1 MNLMFTLADRIGRG
15 AARRQTGLAAV
26 LAVGVALVSPGAD
39 MARGASLAWPIPLDS
54 QSPPG
59 APPARVFPNLDKVL
73 DAYESHPGSVAPV
86 PAAQL
91 SPILEGLKLVAP
103 DWIVAAGEAAV
114 PHRRLTVATFVVEVL
129 LGQSD
134 SVLWRKNQ
142 PAQVLLE
149 WACSLLRKE
158 PPPPPGDIGEHLWF
172 IATIALME
180 RSGGSSAS
188 PGSPQSNSKASGAVP
203 DTGAYGAADTTVSQ
217 MLQYHLEDAK
227 SRVPD
232 EPRWAIVQGL
242 VEELRS
248 WPEWR
253 DEVALSAQP
262 IPAAATMV
270 AYEQALG
277 RPEVRQEALVR
288 LGEFELRL
296 GLTSKALDYFHQAG
310 TPTDPYVLYW
320 LRLFEG
326 DALERSNRPTE
337 AIADYRAALDVAP
350 SAQTA
355 TVALG
360 SALMK
365 QHRGGEGATLVG
377 DLLRRPPRPDPW
389 TIYTFPDWRYFA
401 DALAKLRKAVAT

>member
-1 MNLMFTLADRIGRG
+1 MSTATDRIGRG

-26 LAVGVALVSPGAD
+26 LAVGVALGSLGAD
-39 MARGASLAWPIPLDS
+39 MVAGAGPAAPIRLDS

-59 APPARVFPNLDKVL
+59 APASRVFPNLDKVL
-73 DAYESHPGSVAPV
+73 DAYELHPGSVAPV
-86 PAAQL
+86 PPAQL
-91 SPILEGLKLVAP
+91 SPILEGLKLLAP
-103 DWIVAAGEAAV
+103 DWIGAAGEASA
-114 PHRRLTVATFVVEVL
+114 PRRRLAVATFVVEVL

-134 SVLWRKNQ
+134 SVLWRKTQ

-158 PPPPPGDIGEHLWF
+158 PPPSPRDIGEHLWF

-188 PGSPQSNSKASGAVP
+188 PGSPESNSKASGAVP
-203 DTGAYGAADTTVSQ
+203 GTGAYGAADTTVSQ

-227 SRVPD
+227 LRVPD

-296 GLTSKALDYFHQAG
+296 GLTAKALDYFRQAG
-310 TPTDPYVLYW
+310 APTDPYVLYW
-320 LRLFEG
+320 LKVFEG

-337 AIADYRAALDVAP
+337 AIAGYRAALQVAP
-350 SAQTA
+350 FAQTA

-360 SALMK
+360 SALMT
-365 QHRGGEGATLVG
+365 QHRAVEGATLVG
-377 DLLRRPPRPDPW
+377 DMLRMPARPDPW
-389 TIYTFPDWRYFA
+389 TIYTFPDWRYFP
-401 DALAKLRKAVAT
+401 DALAKLRKAVAK

>member
-1 MNLMFTLADRIGRG
+1 MSTLADRIGRG

-26 LAVGVALVSPGAD
+26 LAVGVALGSLGAD
-39 MARGASLAWPIPLDS
+39 LVRGASLDSSIRLDP

-59 APPARVFPNLDKVL
+59 APPSRVFPNLDKVL
-73 DAYESHPGSVAPV
+73 DAYEAHPGSVAA

-91 SPILEGLKLVAP
+91 RPILEGLKLVAP
-103 DWIVAAGEAAV
+103 GWIGAAGEAAV
-114 PHRRLTVATFVVEVL
+114 PRRRLAVAAFVVEVL

-188 PGSPQSNSKASGAVP
+188 PGSPQSNSAASGAVP

-227 SRVPD
+227 LRVPD

-296 GLTSKALDYFHQAG
+296 GLTAKALDYFHQAG
-310 TPTDPYVLYW
+310 APTDPYVLYW
-320 LRLFEG
+320 LKLFEG

-337 AIADYRAALDVAP
+337 AIADYRDALEAAPL
-350 SAQTA
+350 AQTA

-360 SALMK
+360 SALMT
-365 QHRGGEGATLVG
+365 QHRAEEGATLVG
-377 DLLRRPPRPDPW
+377 DMLRMPGRPDPW
-389 TIYTFPDWRYFA
+389 TIYTFPDWRYFP
-401 DALAKLRKAVAT
+401 DALAKLRKAVAK

>member
-1 MNLMFTLADRIGRG
+1 MSTLADRIGRG

-26 LAVGVALVSPGAD
+26 LAVGVALGSLGAD
-39 MARGASLAWPIPLDS
+39 LVRGASLDSSIRLDS

-59 APPARVFPNLDKVL
+59 APPSRVFPNLDKVL
-73 DAYESHPGSVAPV
+73 DAYEAHPGSVAA

-91 SPILEGLKLVAP
+91 RAILEGLKLVAP
-103 DWIVAAGEAAV
+103 GWIGAAGEAAV
-114 PHRRLTVATFVVEVL
+114 PRRRLAVATFVVEVL

-142 PAQVLLE
+142 PAQALLE

-158 PPPPPGDIGEHLWF
+158 PLPPPSDVGEHLWF

-188 PGSPQSNSKASGAVP
+188 PGSSQSISTASGAVP

-217 MLQYHLEDAK
+217 MLQYHLEDAE

-296 GLTSKALDYFHQAG
+296 GLTAKALDYFNQAG
-310 TPTDPYVLYW
+310 APTDPYVLYW
-320 LRLFEG
+320 LKLFEG

-337 AIADYRAALDVAP
+337 AIAAYRVALQMAP
-350 SAQTA
+350 FAQTA

-360 SALMK
+360 SALMT
-365 QHRGGEGATLVG
+365 QHRAEEGATLVG
-377 DLLRRPPRPDPW
+377 DMLRMPARPDPW
-389 TIYTFPDWRYFA
+389 TSYTFPDWRYFP
-401 DALAKLRKAVAT
+401 DALAKLRKAVAK